1 MNKKELRAAMRQA
14 RMQAD
19 PKEAELCVRLLAELP
34 EFQRAERI
42 FCYAS
47 YGTELPT
54 SPIAALGKPMAYP
67 KVLDREHMAF
77 YLTDALAPGFR
88 GIPEPQGGEEVIP
101 TARDLM
107 LLPGLAFSLAGDRL
121 GYGGGYYDRYLAAL
135 PQKPLLCGLCYD
147 LQVVDALPREPHDIR
162 LDLLVT
168 PHEICRF

>member
-19 PKEAELCVRLLAELP
+19 PKEAEQCARLLAELP
-34 EFQRAERI
+34 EFQQAERI

-54 SPIAALGKPMAYP
+54 APIAALGKPMAYP
-67 KVLDREHMAF
+67 KVLDRERMVF
-77 YLTDALAPGFR
+77 YQTNDLCPGFR
-88 GIPEPQGGEEVIP
+88 GIPEPQGGEVVIP

-107 LLPGLAFSLAGDRL
+107 LLPGLAFSCRGDRL

-135 PQKPLLCGLCYD
+135 PQKPLLCGLGYA
-147 LQVVDALPREPHDIR
+147 LQVVEELPREPHDMR
-162 LDLLVT
+162 LDLLIT
-168 PHEICRF
+168 PNGICRY